1 MKRPKNRPKL
11 RFSTGFSSSQQTL
24 RVILPFR
31 RSWKA
36 ILFISVF
43 AIAFTV
49 PAVLTFVQARDEWS
63 QLDTLF
69 DLVSALFLSLWL
81 LGWSIAP
88 LLLNTL
94 LIVLIFGREVLFA
107 RPGIIEVAIGIPGLM
122 LMVEYDVMKMRN
134 LRVEIPEK
142 NSGKSWRGSHMAFDY
157 DGRIESFASDIDD
170 MKASSLTSQ
179 LVLATGSAIRRG
191 SIEKEK
197 QAGPV
202 DEQGK
207 TALVKKLSELLRHPN
222 ISRSVIN
229 SSETTSLNVSSQEGQ
244 GRSSGIFTFSTLVL
258 ILANLVPVAGAV
270 YFDWDL
276 ASVLVIYW
284 AESGVIGF
292 YNLCKILV
300 IGGWTALFSG
310 IFFISHFG
318 AFMAIH
324 FLFLYHIFIQG
335 VDSSSSVKLEEV
347 AIFFTALWPAL
358 AALFISHGISFIQNF
373 IGHQEFKN
381 KTVGKQMHEPY
392 QRIIFMHMV
401 IIIGAGLMTIIGDS
415 TAVLMLI
422 IAAKILVDIRAHTR
436 ERRVV

>member
-24 RVILPFR
+24 REVLPFR

-36 ILFISVF
+36 ILFIAVF

-49 PAVLTFVQARDEWS
+49 PAVLAFVQARDEWS

-69 DLVSALFLSLWL
+69 DLVAALFLSLWL

-88 LLLNTL
+88 LILNTL
-94 LIVLIFGREVLFA
+94 LIVLFFGREVLFA
-107 RPGIIEVAIGIPGLM
+107 RPGIVEVAIGMPGLM
-122 LMVEYDVMKMRN
+122 LMLEYDVTKMRN
-134 LRVEIPEK
+134 LRIEIPEK
-142 NSGKSWRGSHMAFDY
+142 NSGKSWRGPHMAFDY
-157 DGRIESFASDIDD
+157 EGRIESFGSDIDN
-170 MKASSLTSQ
+170 MKASNLTSR
-179 LVLATGSAIRRG
+179 LVLATGSTIRRG
-191 SIEKEK
+191 SIETEM

-202 DEQGK
+202 AEQDK
-207 TALVKKLSELLRHPN
+207 SALVQKLSELLRHPN
-222 ISRSVIN
+222 ISRYVIN
-229 SSETTSLNVSSQEGQ
+229 SSETASLNVSSNEGQ
-244 GRSSGIFTFSTLVL
+244 ARASGIFTFSTLVL
-258 ILANLVPVAGAV
+258 VLANLVPVAGTV
-270 YFDWDL
+270 YFGWDL
-276 ASVLVIYW
+276 ASVLIIYW

-292 YNLCKILV
+292 FNLCKILV

-335 VDSSSSVKLEEV
+335 IDSTSSVKLEEV

-373 IGHQEFKN
+373 IGHQEYRN

-401 IIIGAGLMTIIGDS
+401 IIIGAFMMSIMGDS
-415 TAVLMLI
+415 TVVLMLV
-422 IAAKILVDIRAHTR
+422 IAAKIVVDIRAHVK
-436 ERRVV
+436 ERNAT

>member
-1 MKRPKNRPKL
+1 MKRPKHRPKIS
-11 RFSTGFSSSQQTL
+11 FSTGFSSSQGTL
-24 RVILPFR
+24 REILPFR
-31 RSWKA
+31 RSWKV
-36 ILFISVF
+36 ILFIAVF
-43 AIAFTV
+43 SIAFTV
-49 PAVLTFVQARDEWS
+49 PAVLAFVQAREEWS

-69 DLVSALFLSLWL
+69 DLVAALFLSLWL

-88 LLLNTL
+88 LILNTL
-94 LIVLIFGREVLFA
+94 LIVLLFGREVLFA
-107 RPGIIEVAIGIPGLM
+107 RPGIVEVAIGIPGLM
-122 LMVEYDVMKMRN
+122 LMVAYDVTKMRN

-142 NSGKSWRGSHMAFDY
+142 NSGKSWRGPHMAFDY
-157 DGRIESFASDIDD
+157 EGRTESFGSDIDA
-170 MKASSLTSQ
+170 MEASELSSR
-179 LVLATGSAIRRG
+179 LVLATGSTIRRG

-197 QAGPV
+197 KAGPV

-229 SSETTSLNVSSQEGQ
+229 FSETTSLNVSSQKGQ
-244 GRSSGIFTFSTLVL
+244 GRFSGIFTFSTLVL
-258 ILANLVPVAGAV
+258 VLANLVPVAGAV
-270 YFDWDL
+270 YFGWDL

-335 VDSSSSVKLEEV
+335 IDSTSSVKLEEV
-347 AIFFTALWPAL
+347 AIFFTTLWPAI

-373 IGHQEFKN
+373 IGHQEYRN

-401 IIIGAGLMTIIGDS
+401 IIIGAFMMSIMGDS
-415 TAVLMLI
+415 TVVLMLV
-422 IAAKILVDIRAHTR
+422 IAAKIVVDIRAHVK
-436 ERRVV
+436 ERNVT

>member
-1 MKRPKNRPKL
+1 MKRPKKLPKIM
-11 RFSTGFSSSQQTL
+11 FSSGLFPGQEVL
-24 RVILPFR
+24 RVVMPFR

-36 ILFISVF
+36 IFFIAVF

-49 PAVLTFVQARDEWS
+49 PAVLAFVQARAEWS
-63 QLDTLF
+63 QLDTLS
-69 DLVSALFLSLWL
+69 DLVSALFLSAWL

-88 LLLNTL
+88 LILNTL
-94 LIVLIFGREVLFA
+94 LIVLLFGREVLFA
-107 RPGIIEVAIGIPGLM
+107 RPGVIEVAIGIPGLM
-122 LMVEYDVMKMRN
+122 LMVEYNVTKMRN

-142 NSGKSWRGSHMAFDY
+142 NSGKSWRGPHMAFDY
-157 DGRIESFASDIDD
+157 EGRIESFGSDIDN
-170 MKASSLTSQ
+170 MKASDLTSR
-179 LVLATGSAIRRG
+179 LVLATGSTIRRG
-191 SIEKEK
+191 SIKKEK

-202 DEQGK
+202 AEQGK

-229 SSETTSLNVSSQEGQ
+229 SSETTSLNISSDEGQ
-244 GRSSGIFTFSTLVL
+244 GRFSGIFTFSTLVL
-258 ILANLVPVAGAV
+258 ILANLVPVVGAL
-270 YFDWDL
+270 YFGWDL

-335 VDSSSSVKLEEV
+335 IDSTSSVKLEEV
-347 AIFFTALWPAL
+347 AIFFTTLWPAL

-373 IGHQEFKN
+373 IGHQEYRN

-401 IIIGAGLMTIIGDS
+401 IIIGAFMMSITGDS
-415 TAVLMLI
+415 TMVLMLV
-422 IAAKILVDIRAHTR
+422 IAAKIVVDIRAHVK
-436 ERRVV
+436 ERNAA